1 MDDFFTS
8 EGLAVWQGHLTDS
21 PDFADAARGWT
32 GTLLL
37 REVHAGNEPRR
48 AWIALDDGDL
58 LDLRIGTQED
68 EDAAEFVLVAEPN
81 TWRGLVDGSRDLA
94 KAAFT
99 GELKLERGSMLR
111 LLPHARAAAALLRA
125 ARGET

>member
-8 EGLAVWQGHLTDS
+8 DGLAVWQGHLTGS

-37 REVHAGNEPRR
+37 REIVIPGEARR
-48 AWIALDDGDL
+48 IWIALDDGDL
-58 LDLRIGTQED
+58 LDLRVGTVAD
-68 EDAAEFVLVAEPN
+68 EATAEFVLAAEPA
-81 TWRGLVDGSRDLA
+81 TWQGLIDGSRDLA

-99 GELKLERGSMLR
+99 GELKLQRGSVLR

-125 ARGET
+125 ARR